1 MFDMFGLLK
10 RKKGSSTKSCEELAD
25 VEVFMG
31 ISYVRSKYAYIHIV
45 EVPRKSVGSIDR
57 KERWKPYHSG
67 GKVTGRDARSL

>member
-10 RKKGSSTKSCEELAD
+10 RKKGSSTKSC
-25 VEVFMG
+25 EVFMG